1 VLYQNCLFSC
11 IHIFSV
17 NKFVNKDYSAYFWR
31 FSMKTIRQI
40 RKHVVKLMMIF
51 LVYHLLYLQ
60 DSRVAVKACE
70 GLILCSSL
78 PDPVA
83 AHCLV
88 NSTNFC
94 QDLTQRLVQ
103 TYKKLP
109 SEINPM
115 DLENVQAKWGYGTIL
130 NFSPVQFY

>member
-1 VLYQNCLFSC
+1 
-11 IHIFSV
+11 
-17 NKFVNKDYSAYFWR
+17 
-31 FSMKTIRQI
+31 
-40 RKHVVKLMMIF
+40 MIF
-51 LVYHLLYLQ
+51 LVYQLLYLQ

-115 DLENVQAKWGYGTIL
+115 DLENVQAKWGYGKIL